1 MLREGPR
8 QRIFPDMA
16 KTSAQKTEA
25 FVKWFRTA
33 APFIHQFGGG
43 TFVIAFGGEVLTDG
57 DFMRLAHDINVLVS
71 LEVRVILVHGSR
83 PQIEDQLSQHGV
95 QSRYEKG
102 RRITDEAALRC
113 VKEANGIVRIEIEA
127 LLSNEL
133 ANSPMADSDI
143 RVSSGNFIT
152 ARPVGVIDG
161 VDFLNTGEVR
171 KVDAQGI
178 SRRLDDHEVVLI
190 SPVGFSPSGEV
201 FNCTLEDVAT
211 SVAIAMKADKLIF
224 LTETQGATDARG
236 RLITELTAKQAADL
250 MTPVPPAAEDIRL
263 YIPAAIRAVSSG
275 VKRAHLISRHIDG
288 ALLIETFTHHGI
300 GTMVVPEAPD
310 VLRGATL
317 DDLEGIIQIIEPLE
331 REGVLVR
338 RDRSQLRREIGHF
351 FVLEQSD
358 GHERRVIG
366 CGALYPYASDK
377 SAELACLAVNP
388 FYRDGGRG
396 ERILQYAERKAR
408 EEGIKSLFVLSTRTM
423 QWFIERGFSEA
434 SLADLPEER
443 RAVYNPD
450 RRSKI
455 FRKTL

>member
-1 MLREGPR
+1 
-8 QRIFPDMA
+8 MA
-16 KTSAQKTEA
+16 KASAQKNEA

-43 TFVIAFGGEVLTDG
+43 TFVIAFGGEVLSDG
-57 DFMRLAHDINVLVS
+57 DFLRLAHDINVLVS

-83 PQIEDQLSQHGV
+83 PQIEDQLKQHGV
-95 QSRYEKG
+95 QSRYEQG
-102 RRITDEAALRC
+102 RRITDEAALKC

-152 ARPVGVIDG
+152 ARPVGVING

-171 KVDAQGI
+171 KVDVEGI
-178 SRRLDDHEVVLI
+178 QRRLDDHEVVLI
-190 SPVGFSPSGEV
+190 SPVGFSPSGEI

-211 SVAIAMKADKLIF
+211 SVASAMKADKLIF
-224 LTETQGATDARG
+224 LTETAGATDAKG
-236 RLITELTAKQAADL
+236 RLISELTAKQAADL
-250 MTPVPPAAEDIRL
+250 MSPVPPTAEDVRL
-263 YIPAAIRAVSSG
+263 YLPAAVRALSAG
-275 VKRAHLISRHIDG
+275 VKRAHLISRHLDG

-310 VLRGATL
+310 VLREATL
-317 DDLEGIIQIIEPLE
+317 DDIDGISQIIEPLE
-331 REGVLVR
+331 RDGVLVR
-338 RDRSQLRREIGHF
+338 RDREQLKSEMRNF
-351 FVLEQSD
+351 FVLEQSE
-358 GHERRVIG
+358 GGERKVIG
-366 CGALYPYASDK
+366 CGALYPYASDQ

-396 ERILQYAERKAR
+396 ERILQYAERRAR
-408 EEGIKSLFVLSTRTM
+408 ESGYKSLFVLSTRTM
-423 QWFIERGFSEA
+423 QWFIERGFVEA
-434 SLADLPEER
+434 ALETLPAEK
-443 RAVYNPD
+443 RAVYNQD